1 MKDENGN
8 SANFA
13 FKAKSAK
20 YTDCWEEYSGNFTTV
35 EDAKKWYFDSQRG
48 GMLRQLFQKELVLA
62 EPIMLIVVW
71 CALHQRQAMRV
82 IIPNVI
88 QC

>member
-20 YTDCWEEYSGNFTTV
+20 YTDSWEEYSGNFPTV
-35 EDAKKWYFDSQRG
+35 DDAKKWYFDSQRG
-48 GMLRQLFQKELVLA
+48 GMLRQLFNKEL
-62 EPIMLIVVW
+62 
-71 CALHQRQAMRV
+71 ALFFRGKKFKV
-82 IIPNVI
+82 NWINNEGN
-88 QC
+88 